1 MLYRVV
7 RPFPL
12 SLDGLTLIDLNAGD
26 EREDF
31 GGMQEGLVAEGYI
44 EPAGEAEQP
53 SDPINTI
60 DLDEPASLD
69 LQPAPPRA
77 RKRK

>member
-1 MLYRVV
+1 MFYRVV

-31 GGMQEGLVAEGYI
+31 GGMQDGLIAEGYI
-44 EPAGEAEQP
+44 ELVAAE
-53 SDPINTI
+53 PI
-60 DLDEPASLD
+60 EPAETVEV
-69 LQPAPPRA
+69 PAPLDIQPTPLRA

>member
-31 GGMQEGLVAEGYI
+31 GGMQDGLVAEGYI
-44 EPAGEAEQP
+44 EPVVEPEQP
-53 SDPINTI
+53 SDPVKTVES
-60 DLDEPASLD
+60 DEPASID
-69 LQPAPPRA
+69 LQPAPLRA

>member
-12 SLDGLTLIDLNAGD
+12 SLDGLTLIDLKIGD

-31 GGMQEGLVAEGYI
+31 GGMEAGLEAEGFI
-44 EPAGEAEQP
+44 EPAGDKPVGDKPNTQP
-53 SDPINTI
+53 
-60 DLDEPASLD
+60 EVASLVVE
-69 LQPAPPRA
+69 PVKHPEA
-77 RKRK
+77 RRRRGK

>member
-31 GGMQEGLVAEGYI
+31 GGMEAGLAAEGYI
-44 EPAGEAEQP
+44 EAVAPESEKPTEPPSADQKAG
-53 SDPINTI
+53 
-60 DLDEPASLD
+60 
-69 LQPAPPRA
+69 
-77 RKRK
+77 RKGK